1 MNELAN
7 KIESILFFQSQPIK
21 IKKLAD
27 ILNTKEDAIN
37 ESINLLESSLQERG
51 IKLIKNLDSV
61 SLITAPE
68 NSEIIEQ
75 IKKEEQDKE
84 LSKAALETLSIVLY
98 RGPIKRSQ
106 IDYIRG
112 VNSQFSLRTLLIK
125 GLIEK
130 ETAKDDERTYIYKPT
145 MDLLSYLGVSKLEDL
160 PEYKEVN
167 KDIESFFEAEDE
179 QNKKEDSELEEN
191 GQQE

>member
-1 MNELAN
+1 MNDLVN
-7 KIESILFFQSQPIK
+7 KIESVLFFQSQPVK
-21 IKKLAD
+21 IKKLAE
-27 ILNTKEDAIN
+27 ILDSNENHIN
-37 ESINLLESSLQERG
+37 EGLLHLEESFKDRG
-51 IKLIKNLDSV
+51 IRLIKDNDSV
-61 SLITAPE
+61 SLMTSPE
-68 NSEIIEQ
+68 NSEIIEK

-84 LSKAALETLSIVLY
+84 LSKATLETLSIILY

-130 ETAKDDERTYIYKPT
+130 ETSKTDERTYIYKAT
-145 MDLLSYLGVSKLEDL
+145 IDLLSYLGISKIEDL

-167 KDIESFFEAEDE
+167 DDIDSFIEAEQE
-179 QNKKEDSELEEN
+179 QSEDKELEED
-191 GQQE
+191 GEQK